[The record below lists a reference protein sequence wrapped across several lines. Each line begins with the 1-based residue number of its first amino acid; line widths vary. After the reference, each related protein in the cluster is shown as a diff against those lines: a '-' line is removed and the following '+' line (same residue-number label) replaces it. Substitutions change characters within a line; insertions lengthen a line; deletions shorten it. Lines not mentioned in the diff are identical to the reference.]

1 MYGDIYVCMYV
12 CMYDHALT
20 ESLCEIN
27 APVTGLWLGMQIVY
41 VKLLVIRKFN
51 ENILS
56 ITYVYVY
63 CGEGVVHFLNI

>member
-1 MYGDIYVCMYV
+1 MYVCMYV
-12 CMYDHALT
+12 CMYDHALIDN
-20 ESLCEIN
+20 LYKIN
-27 APVTGLWLGMQIVY
+27 APVTELWLGLQIVH

-63 CGEGVVHFLNI
+63 CGERVVH